1 MRAQQAFNSLLTWFL
16 HLVLP
21 ISSLDPE
28 VLMEGQSFRLAASC
42 RAMGRPTPLISW
54 DTELQGQVQNRTKN
68 AGSVSS
74 FFSLHPLRSMNGKKL
89 DCLVWHPAFKQ
100 PRRIPNQL
108 VVQCEYMQS
117 VNTSRRCVFG
127 SLQSFRLVALVVNCF
142 EMLENNMEKLL
153 VFLHF
158 S

>member
-1 MRAQQAFNSLLTWFL
+1 MYLILTSAPSPQHSYVTSPL

-42 RAMGRPTPLISW
+42 RAIGHPTPLVSW
-54 DTELQGQVQNRTKN
+54 DTDLPGQVQNRSKN

-89 DCLVWHPAFKQ
+89 DCLVWHPALQQ
-100 PRRIPNQL
+100 PRRISNQL
-108 VVQCEYMQS
+108 IVQCEYKQI
-117 VNTSRRCVFG
+117 VKC
-127 SLQSFRLVALVVNCF
+127 
-142 EMLENNMEKLL
+142 K
-153 VFLHF
+153 
-158 S
+158 